1 MTGSAWQV
9 FEMPDLMKKVE
20 GTEPRFFEFLRI
32 PTLSSAIYRLPA
44 GAKDMQA
51 PHLEDEV
58 YVVIEG
64 RAQLRI
70 DGKDNDIRR
79 GSILF
84 VQATAGEQ
92 GRDMLPDYPG
102 QVEDFYWLSDSEI
115 AYIASR
121 GVWTEYASASNFR
134 GVKLNLVIRPHRGGV
149 INIQV
154 GSPVMAGCAWQCRET
169 KNGVNQGFL

>member
-9 FEMPDLMKKVE
+9 FTMPDLMEKVA
-20 GTEPRFFEFLRI
+20 GKEPRFFASLRL
-32 PTLSSAIYRLPA
+32 PPLSSAISRLPA

-70 DGKDNDIRR
+70 GDKNHDISR

-84 VQATAGEQ
+84 VQATAEHSFFDIEEDLVVLAFFGTAAQ
-92 GRDMLPDYPG
+92 N
-102 QVEDFYWLSDSEI
+102 VE
-115 AYIASR
+115 
-121 GVWTEYASASNFR
+121 G
-134 GVKLNLVIRPHRGGV
+134 
-149 INIQV
+149 
-154 GSPVMAGCAWQCRET
+154 
-169 KNGVNQGFL
+169 